1 VVDITDVG
9 EEGTV
14 AYLVMEYLEGE
25 PLSIKIL
32 REGPLAADVIADIL
46 IPVAAALHAAHAMGI
61 IHRDLKPDNIFLT
74 YSVQGNIHPKILD
87 FGISKVLG
95 DEKSP
100 RLTYTSNV
108 MLGTPN
114 YVSPEQLE
122 TPHAITPRSDQY
134 SLGVVIYEAATGNN
148 PFAGHSSLMS
158 ILRAIERGD
167 YPLPH
172 DVNAH
177 IDERLERVALRAMAI
192 SPNARYPSMAALAAE
207 LLPLAS
213 PDTRFAWARY
223 FASDFGGTAASSTP
237 RSVPRHQQP
246 PRRGVWLAAAA
257 SLGMAGAGLA
267 AFLATEPNQPG
278 AVEAQTLPIEPA
290 PRAAPALRAGAGS
303 TRVAL
308 GEPAAPPPS
317 ISRTSVTEMSPAEPP
332 PSPPK
337 AGRPRA
343 RVSDSDAPRP
353 RTAKARE
360 QREPP
365 PDSAPA
371 RQPPARARAA
381 DPSDRDLEREPDDFD
396 EPLPRAAAPSP
407 ERADP
412 LKTDNVDP
420 WDNPHHSP

>member
-1 VVDITDVG
+1 
-9 EEGTV
+9 
-14 AYLVMEYLEGE
+14 
-25 PLSIKIL
+25 
-32 REGPLAADVIADIL
+32 
-46 IPVAAALHAAHAMGI
+46 
-61 IHRDLKPDNIFLT
+61 
-74 YSVQGNIHPKILD
+74 
-87 FGISKVLG
+87 
-95 DEKSP
+95 
-100 RLTYTSNV
+100 

-172 DVNAH
+172 DLNAQ

-213 PDTRFAWARY
+213 PDTRAAWARY
-223 FASDFGGTAASSTP
+223 FSSDFGSTAASSTP
-237 RSVPRHQQP
+237 RSVPRHHQQQ

-267 AFLATEPNQPG
+267 AFLATEPVQQD

-290 PRAAPALRAGAGS
+290 PRVAPLLRAGAGAS
-303 TRVAL
+303 RVAL
-308 GEPAAPPPS
+308 GQPAAPPPS
-317 ISRTSVTEMSPAEPP
+317 VGLAPVTETPPEAPAAGASKTSRT
-332 PSPPK
+332 
-337 AGRPRA
+337 RA
-343 RVSDSDAPRP
+343 RGNEPDPPRP
-353 RTAKARE
+353 RTTKARD

-365 PDSAPA
+365 SETGSAPA
-371 RQPPARARAA
+371 RQSPQQAPARARAGS
-381 DPSDRDLEREPDDFD
+381 SDRELEREPDDFD
-396 EPLPRAAAPSP
+396 APPPRAAAQPTP

-412 LKTDNVDP
+412 LRTDNVDP
-420 WDNPHHSP
+420 WDTPHHSP